1 MASQQ
6 NGNIDQVLVVGA
18 GVAGLSC
25 GLRLHQAGIPF
36 TILESSDGPGGRV
49 RSDRVEGFIL
59 DRGFQIFLTSYPEAK
74 EVLNYADLN
83 LKPFYAGAMV
93 HYDSQFHKVADPL
106 RHPLDGVLSLLNP
119 TGTVGDKVNVGIF
132 RLKSTLG
139 SLEDLLQRDET
150 TTMERLKKEGFSD
163 AIIDRFFKPFLGG
176 IFFDNDLKVT
186 SRLFEF
192 VMRMLASGEN
202 SLPANGIGAISEQ
215 MAAALPAG
223 SIKTGTKVKALSSSD
238 MGSPPEVV
246 LENNTKMTAK
256 RGVVV
261 ATDQPAAARLLG
273 KHLDASPSRQGK
285 GRGTCNIHF
294 RTSQQPPHGNVLY
307 LNGHG
312 SGLVNNACFPSAV
325 APSYAPSGQHLVSV
339 SVIGSHDDMTDEA
352 LSSAVHQEMSQWF
365 GDEQTAD
372 WKLLKVYRISF
383 AQPNQEPPTDLM
395 RPVQLGGRL
404 YVCGDHRDHA
414 TLDGAIKS
422 GRRAAEA
429 LIADTVQESTSDGKA
444 APRQPT
450 AVDQTELA

>member
-1 MASQQ
+1 MAGQ
-6 NGNIDQVLVVGA
+6 NGGNPEQALVIGA

-25 GLRLHQAGIPF
+25 GLRLQKAGIPF

-49 RSDRVEGFIL
+49 RSDKVEGFTL

-74 EVLNYADLN
+74 EVLDYADLD
-83 LKPFYAGAMV
+83 LKPFYAGAFV
-93 HYDSQFHKVADPL
+93 HYNNQFHKVADPL
-106 RHPLDGVLSLLNP
+106 RHPLDGVQSLFNS
-119 TGTVGDKVNVGIF
+119 TGTIGDKVNVGAF
-132 RLKSTLG
+132 RIKSELG
-139 SLEDLLQRDET
+139 SLQDLLQRDET
-150 TTMERLKKEGFSD
+150 TTLERLKKEGFTD

-176 IFFDNDLKVT
+176 IFFDKELNVT

-223 SIKTGTKVKALSSSD
+223 SIKTGAKVKEVTSSD
-238 MGSPPEVV
+238 TESPPEVT
-246 LENNTKMTAK
+246 LEDGSKMTAK
-256 RGVVV
+256 RGIVV
-261 ATDQPAAARLLG
+261 ATDQPSAAKLLG
-273 KHLDASPSRQGK
+273 HHLDSSPSKEGK
-285 GRGTCNIHF
+285 GRGTCNLYF
-294 RTSQQPPHGNVLY
+294 KTSQKPPHGNVLY
-307 LNGHG
+307 LNGTG
-312 SGLVNNACFPSAV
+312 SGLVNNACFPSSV

-339 SVIGSHDDMTDEA
+339 SIIGSHDDMTDDA

-365 GDEQTAD
+365 GAKQTDD
-372 WKLLKVYRISF
+372 WKLLRVYRVPF

-414 TLDGAIKS
+414 TLDGALKS

-429 LIADTVQESTSDGKA
+429 LIADTVQETTSNG
-444 APRQPT
+444 APSEPMT
-450 AVDQTELA
+450 VDQTELA